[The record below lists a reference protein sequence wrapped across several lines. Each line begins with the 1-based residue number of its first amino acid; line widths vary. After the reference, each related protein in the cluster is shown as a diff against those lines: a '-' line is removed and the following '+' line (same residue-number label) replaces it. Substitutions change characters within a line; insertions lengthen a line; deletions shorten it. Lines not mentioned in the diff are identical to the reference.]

1 MAIYINVFKT
11 FPCTNVHKSKG
22 KKKMVT
28 KLND

>member
-1 MAIYINVFKT
+1 MAIYIHVFKT

-22 KKKMVT
+22 KKMVT